1 MTITTTA
8 NRGRTNPVLNGTSNL
23 IELFERGCEHYGQ
36 STAFSGMGRSLN
48 YRELE
53 QRSRQFAAYLQH
65 KTGLKPGDRLAI
77 QLPNLV
83 DYPVVAWGALRA
95 GLVLVNTNPLYTPRE
110 LLHQYSDSGARA
122 LVILAERFSTVEELL
137 PKTDIE
143 TVICVPLFASA
154 NDDEPIE
161 GTNHLSRVLQQGA
174 QLSLQPIARQA
185 DDLALLQYTGG
196 TTGLPKAAMLSH
208 ANLLASASLLWQS
221 LDLLEAGEETFV
233 APLPLYHVYAFVGHI
248 VVGMAFGVHSVL
260 IPDPRNVDMLVT
272 ALQEVP
278 FSFFIG
284 INTLFVSLC
293 QQESFRALDF
303 SHLKY
308 TLSGGMALSRSAAET
323 WQRVTDCRVYEGYGL
338 TESSAGVIL
347 NSPEHYQLGSI
358 GKPMQGVEVQVVDE
372 AGQTLAADEVG
383 ELCLR
388 GQQIMLGYWQQPE
401 ASAQALSSE
410 GWLHT
415 GDMAVIQADGFIR
428 IVDRKKDLIIVSGF
442 NVYPN
447 ELEAVVDS
455 YPGVLECAVIGCR
468 DDKSGESI
476 KLFVVANPALDTAG
490 IGAKGL
496 SEEGLRQHCRDNLA
510 AYKQPKQIVFIDELP
525 KSPVGKILRRE
536 LR

>member
-1 MTITTTA
+1 MTKRMRI
-8 NRGRTNPVLNGTSNL
+8 TNPVLDGTGNL

-36 STAFSGMGRSLN
+36 GTAFSGMGRSLN

-53 QRSRQFAAYLQH
+53 LQSRQFAAYLQH

-110 LLHQYSDSGARA
+110 LLHQYGDSGARA
-122 LVILAERFSTVEELL
+122 LVVLAELLPSIEQVL

-143 TVICVPLFASA
+143 TVISVPLFASA
-154 NDDEPIE
+154 DAEELE
-161 GTNHLSRVLQQGA
+161 GVTSLSSVLQQGA
-174 QLSLQPIARQA
+174 KLSLQPVDRQA
-185 DDLALLQYTGG
+185 DDIALLQYTGG

-221 LDLLEAGEETFV
+221 LDLLDAGEETFV
-233 APLPLYHVYAFVGHI
+233 APLPLYHVYAFVGHMVI
-248 VVGMAFGVHSVL
+248 GMAFGVHSVL
-260 IPDPRNVDMLVT
+260 IPDPRNVDMLVM
-272 ALQEVP
+272 ALQDVP

-284 INTLFVSLC
+284 INTLFVGLC
-293 QQESFRALDF
+293 QHEGFRALDF

-323 WQRVTDCRVYEGYGL
+323 WQQVTACRVYEGYGL

-358 GKPMQGVEVQVVDE
+358 GKPMQGVEVQLVDD
-372 AGQTLAADEVG
+372 AGQILPAGEVG

-401 ASAQALSSE
+401 ASAQTLSVD

-415 GDMAVIQADGFIR
+415 GDMAVIQLDGFIR

-447 ELEAVVDS
+447 EVEAVVDS
-455 YPGVLECAVIGCR
+455 YPGVLECAVIGCV

-476 KLFVVANPALDTAG
+476 KLFVVVDPALD
-490 IGAKGL
+490 KKDL

-510 AYKQPKQIVFIDELP
+510 AYKLPKQIVFIDELP
-525 KSPVGKILRRE
+525 KSAVGKVLKRE